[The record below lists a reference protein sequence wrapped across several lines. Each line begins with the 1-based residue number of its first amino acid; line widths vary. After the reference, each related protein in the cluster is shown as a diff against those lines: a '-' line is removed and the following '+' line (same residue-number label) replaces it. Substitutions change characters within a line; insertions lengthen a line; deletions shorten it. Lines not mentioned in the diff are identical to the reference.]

1 MDYAVL
7 SRQVVLVVRAIY
19 SQNGD
24 PVLHAADYHI
34 LPEMTASS
42 TLSFGHV
49 IFSIASVEAR
59 AEQLMIDGSLR
70 SGAFASFG
78 ASESDSSAVHR
89 LILAGIVASCRSGWL
104 HRTAFVLS
112 GF

>member
-49 IFSIASVEAR
+49 IFSIASVEAST
-59 AEQLMIDGSLR
+59 EQLMIDGPLR
-70 SGAFASFG
+70 SG